1 MSNSLFFIYF
11 KRKKCFYEKYFCKNE
26 KVFILKYIYQFFIEM
41 TQKSKIIFLIAPSES
56 KNTKNEKYL
65 PENLSFH
72 FSKPKEIAEN
82 ATEKDLKCSGK
93 RYDEA
98 MLLNLTNGNTG
109 VLDAISRY
117 NGVQFKHLDYE
128 NLSHE

>member
-1 MSNSLFFIYF
+1 
-11 KRKKCFYEKYFCKNE
+11 
-26 KVFILKYIYQFFIEM
+26 M
-41 TQKSKIIFLIAPSES
+41 TQFPKILFLIAPSES
-56 KNTKNEKYL
+56 KNTKNEKNL
-65 PENLSFH
+65 TENLSFH

-82 ATEKDLKCSGK
+82 TTEKDLKCSGK

>member
-1 MSNSLFFIYF
+1 
-11 KRKKCFYEKYFCKNE
+11 
-26 KVFILKYIYQFFIEM
+26 M
-41 TQKSKIIFLIAPSES
+41 TQFPKILFLIAPSES
-56 KNTKNEKYL
+56 KNTQNEKHL
-65 PENLSFH
+65 PENLSFP
-72 FSKPKEIAEN
+72 FFKPKEIAEN

-98 MLLNLTNGNTG
+98 MILNLANGNSS
-109 VLDAISRY
+109 VLEAIFRY